1 MQVEGSHKTPRQSES
16 KTVILFNYEIA
27 LVLSVIPI
35 SPLGEGWMNA
45 QPKLYTELILSPVK
59 PLWRRWGASSGLS
72 MSAGRVLLLVSLG
85 AW

>member
-1 MQVEGSHKTPRQSES
+1 
-16 KTVILFNYEIA
+16 
-27 LVLSVIPI
+27 
-35 SPLGEGWMNA
+35 MNA

-72 MSAGRVLLLVSLG
+72 MSEGRVLLLVSLG